1 MTRFTIHAALTTPYR
16 EDGSVDLDALRSHVS
31 LLQYDGLD
39 GLVPAGTTGEGPL
52 LEDSEVASVVA
63 AAVEAAAGR
72 MEVIAHVGR
81 ASTAATVRVG
91 REAAG
96 AGADA
101 LIAVTPWYY
110 PYGSDALLSHYR
122 ALIEAASPT
131 PVMAYSF
138 PDRAGY
144 GLPAEVLDTLAGEG
158 LAGLK
163 DSSKSAEQ
171 YAEYLDVARHHERLR
186 VFVGSERLTLEAL
199 NGGGA
204 GAISALA
211 NARADVLLRV
221 RDEQSEEAQGAV
233 DRARD
238 ELPGLRDVKGAVSLR
253 LAERGHTYSPATRA
267 PL

>member
-31 LLQYDGLD
+31 LLQDDGLD

-63 AAVEAAAGR
+63 AAVEAAEGR

-110 PYGSDALLSHYR
+110 PHGSDALLSHYR
-122 ALIEAASPT
+122 ALMEEAAQ
-131 PVMAYSF
+131 
-138 PDRAGY
+138 R
-144 GLPAEVLDTLAGEG
+144 
-158 LAGLK
+158 
-163 DSSKSAEQ
+163 
-171 YAEYLDVARHHERLR
+171 R
-186 VFVGSERLTLEAL
+186 
-199 NGGGA
+199 
-204 GAISALA
+204 
-211 NARADVLLRV
+211 
-221 RDEQSEEAQGAV
+221 
-233 DRARD
+233 
-238 ELPGLRDVKGAVSLR
+238 
-253 LAERGHTYSPATRA
+253 
-267 PL
+267 